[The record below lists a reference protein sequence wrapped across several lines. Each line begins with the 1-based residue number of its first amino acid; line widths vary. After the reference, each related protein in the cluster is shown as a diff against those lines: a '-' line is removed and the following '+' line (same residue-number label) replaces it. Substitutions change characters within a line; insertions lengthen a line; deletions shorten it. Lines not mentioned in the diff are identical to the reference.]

1 MNPEDGAFTLKMVIF
16 LITKLAVIFD
26 VLFNLIFPYNK
37 HTGFVH
43 FISYEFLFEDDN
55 FGHNN
60 IAYDKGRDENLRDV
74 VADINGNLELQA
86 VGNGDALQPMRISMT
101 I

>member
-16 LITKLAVIFD
+16 LNNKISSNF
-26 VLFNLIFPYNK
+26 IFPYNK
-37 HTGFVH
+37 HTGFMH
-43 FISYEFLFEDDN
+43 FISYEFVFEDDN

-60 IAYDKGRDENLRDV
+60 MAYDESRDENLRDV
-74 VADINGNLELQA
+74 VADVNENLELQA
-86 VGNGDALQPMRISMT
+86 VGNGDSLEPMRISMT